1 MVEAIFAN
9 MDDCKNNGWYLKSVE
24 KTPEDR
30 PSYCA
35 DLPKATIVSV
45 SVTKKANLNYG
56 ADRFFVKEK
65 TGLSIESELRAN
77 QVYAVWKV
85 TSDGTV
91 VLSGLKI
98 GDEIVR

>member
-24 KTPEDR
+24 EVPVDR
-30 PSYCA
+30 LSYCA
-35 DLPKATIVSV
+35 DLKRATIVSV
-45 SVTKKANLNYG
+45 SVTKKANLTYG

-65 TGLSIESELRAN
+65 TGRTIENELRTN
-77 QVYAVWKV
+77 EVYAVWKV
-85 TSDGTV
+85 SSDGTV